1 MTAVDECYIAPNK
14 LKRVLSLISFAT
26 KGLSLNPKSIHNVLN
41 LDFLLEKGSL
51 RNKKEIILWHDVLN
65 NTITKHRLNN
75 KKAETVPNLIQTLR
89 KHSWRSKAIIY
100 RQRECTRNIFEDLR
114 KLDILVIP
122 AGKKLISRRKQ
133 NEWWYQSNLQK
144 IHPSTILE
152 IKFLETIL
160 KRFINLESLVKKYR
174 PLFRKRSRK
183 KEAIER
189 TRKEAGIKSKRR
201 TRRKIRKARNSK
213 VRNSFFYRFYS
224 GSYLELSCSGAA

>member
-1 MTAVDECYIAPNK
+1 MVYIIEASSLKASTEVAPNK
-14 LKRVLSLISFAT
+14 LKRVLSRISFAT

-41 LDFLLEKGSL
+41 LNFLLEKGSL

-75 KKAETVPNLIQTLR
+75 KKAETVPNLIKTLR
-89 KHSWRSKAIIY
+89 KHSWRIKAIIY
-100 RQRECTRNIFEDLR
+100 CQREGTRNIFEDLR

-133 NEWWYQSNLQK
+133 NGWWYQSNLQK

-160 KRFINLESLVKKYR
+160 KRFINLESLVKKYK
-174 PLFRKRSRK
+174 PLFRKR
-183 KEAIER
+183 
-189 TRKEAGIKSKRR
+189 KSKKRSDR
-201 TRRKIRKARNSK
+201 TNTKKSRPQKQKKNKKKNKKSK
-213 VRNSFFYRFYS
+213 KQ
-224 GSYLELSCSGAA
+224 

>member
-1 MTAVDECYIAPNK
+1 MHEKYLRGSTKAGYSRNTSRKKAYLQKET
-14 LKRVLSLISFAT
+14 KRVVVPIQPPENPP
-26 KGLSLNPKSIHNVLN
+26 LN
-41 LDFLLEKGSL
+41 
-51 RNKKEIILWHDVLN
+51 
-65 NTITKHRLNN
+65 
-75 KKAETVPNLIQTLR
+75 
-89 KHSWRSKAIIY
+89 Y
-100 RQRECTRNIFEDLR
+100 
-114 KLDILVIP
+114 
-122 AGKKLISRRKQ
+122 
-133 NEWWYQSNLQK
+133 
-144 IHPSTILE
+144 LE

-183 KEAIER
+183 KEAIDR